1 MQRAVQAG
9 CVCLPLENPQT
20 CTEGLAVKVRGRGH
34 PSLPPSPPPSL
45 PLSLPRSL
53 PHPPGAPACTLSSCS
68 HYSSC
73 VRVRHSFSVSAH
85 PSVHACRKV
94 VSRVPSLLRFLFTQS
109 LSLVHMH
116 FFLKI
121 LSVYFLRA
129 SAPRRASALL
139 RASQ

>member
-34 PSLPPSPPPSL
+34 PSLPPRLPPCLSPSL
-45 PLSLPRSL
+45 APCLIP
-53 PHPPGAPACTLSSCS
+53 PVHPPAPSPAVLITARA
-68 HYSSC
+68 C
-73 VRVRHSFSVSAH
+73 VRARRSFSVSAH

-94 VSRVPSLLRFLFTQS
+94 VSRVPSLLCFLFTQS

-116 FFLKI
+116 FF
-121 LSVYFLRA
+121 FLNPFCVFSESICPPSSF
-129 SAPRRASALL
+129 SAP
-139 RASQ
+139 